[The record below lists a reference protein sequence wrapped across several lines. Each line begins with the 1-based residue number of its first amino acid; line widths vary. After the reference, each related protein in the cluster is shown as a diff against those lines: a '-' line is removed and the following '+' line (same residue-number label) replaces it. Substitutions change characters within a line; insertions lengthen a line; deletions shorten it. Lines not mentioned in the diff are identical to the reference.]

1 MVLSLPLLYIYS
13 TFLTKENTE
22 PESISSHSHQT
33 YKSVLL
39 CKKGLKIN
47 CVREQTNGPTAC
59 ENEQIQVFS
68 LYKKYIYSILPN
80 KKLNCIY

>member
-1 MVLSLPLLYIYS
+1 MVLSLHLLYIYS
-13 TFLTKENTE
+13 TLLTKEKPE

-39 CKKGLKIN
+39 HKKGFKIN
-47 CVREQTNGPTAC
+47 CVREQTSGPTAC

-68 LYKKYIYSILPN
+68 LYKKCIYSILP
-80 KKLNCIY
+80 K